1 MSFSKYNKIFGI
13 FCGLIAFVIYSLT
26 VEPTASYWDCAEYI
40 STSAKLQIGH
50 PPGAPLFQML
60 GAIFSIL
67 ALNNEQIAYTV
78 NMMSVTSSAL
88 TIIFLFWSISLLVKK
103 ILGIGKTIKKNELM
117 KVFGSSF
124 LGALTFTFTDS
135 FWFNAVEAEVYAMA
149 TLILSVLFWLGLK
162 WESEFYDERSDK
174 WLILISFVIGL
185 SFGVHFMGLLAL
197 PSIGLIYYFKKYSEF
212 NFKKFLIANIIS
224 VSILLFIFKLL
235 LPSTLKLFGYL
246 EVFFVNDLRLP
257 FNSGTIFTGFLIVST
272 LYYLFN
278 YSIKNRLYLF
288 NTILLC
294 LTFIFIGFSSWLMI
308 PIRSNADTVINENSP
323 KDARSLLAYYNLEQ
337 YPETYLFYGPMFTDA
352 YAGQDLDE
360 PYKDDKP
367 KYEKDYT
374 LNRYVIVNDWK
385 NGKINSNKN
394 HRGFFPRM
402 WSDNNALNYIKYYGF
417 LNFEI
422 KREFKDN
429 SQIEEIVNDFKNE
442 INNGD
447 VSAEEF
453 NEFLSNFS
461 SYINIEKPS
470 FLSNLNYFLSF
481 QLGYMYFRYF
491 MWNFSGRQNDNQW
504 KFDVE
509 NGNWLSGIKY
519 IDEIRLG
526 SQENL
531 PSDSVN
537 NKSRNIYF
545 MIPFLLGILG
555 LFMLLKTDFK
565 TFWPVFL
572 LFIFTGIA
580 LKFYLN
586 ERVFEP
592 RERDYALVGSF
603 YAYSIF
609 IGLSF
614 LFFFKKI
621 KNYLNENYSSLISL
635 IIVSACP
642 LLLGFNNWDDHDRS
656 NRYTAQ
662 TLAKAYL
669 DSIEEDKQSII
680 FTIGDNDTFALWY
693 AQEIEEH
700 RTDVRTINTSLIA
713 TDWYMDQMKRKA
725 YKSDPI
731 KSQLTHK
738 QYAYGVRDYIK
749 YEELIDSVR
758 WDLKDFMNWIS
769 SDNERTKYKF
779 LLEQYGYEKSDL
791 SEIPKF
797 TQNMIFYPTNKIR
810 FYVNKE
816 NVLNSGV
823 VKKENENLIVDYIDI
838 DLPESGLYKNQ
849 ILMLD
854 ILSKN
859 DWERP
864 IYFTGGSYKDSEYL
878 WMKNYLQLDGLVYKL
893 VPIETT
899 LNPENP
905 YQMGRID
912 ANTMYEIV
920 KKWKWGN
927 SESDKIYHDP
937 ETRKNSI
944 TFRSNLHRLAEE
956 FISLGDNFKALEIL
970 DLSFEKLPIEYFGY
984 YSLSEPYINSY
995 YKIGEKEKS
1004 RNLFKKI
1011 EEKYHEQINYYSKS
1025 MILNPNKFNLEIH
1038 AENIFTYNERLRGLL
1053 ENQINIGEEKFVSE
1067 FIIKYMKSTEI
1078 FKDLYGEYDFYN
1090 YMNSFIKPLYVSEK
1104 VTDARNLY
1112 EKIKSLII
1120 SRLNT
1125 LISANDNSNSEYIN
1139 DLITQELEKYENLI
1153 NIISKFE
1160 NKKYLDSEIIDYK
1173 NIIIS
1178 SNLEKLAQ

>member
-78 NMMSVTSSAL
+78 NMMSVTSSAF
-88 TIIFLFWSISLLVKK
+88 TIVFLFWSISLLVKK
-103 ILGIGKTIKKNELM
+103 ILGIGKTIEKNELM

-149 TLILSVLFWLGLK
+149 TLILSILFWLGLK

-453 NEFLSNFS
+453 SEFLSNFS

-614 LFFFKKI
+614 LFFFKKM

-838 DLPESGLYKNQ
+838 DLPKSGLYKNQ

-893 VPIETT
+893 VPIETPV
-899 LNPENP
+899 NPENP

-1011 EEKYHEQINYYSKS
+1011 EEKYYEQINYYSNS
-1025 MILNPNKFNLEIH
+1025 MILNPDKFNLEIH

-1090 YMNSFIKPLYVSEK
+1090 YMKSFIKPLYISEK
-1104 VTDARNLY
+1104 VTDARNLF

-1139 DLITQELEKYENLI
+1139 DLITQELEKYENLV

-1160 NKKYLDSEIIDYK
+1160 NKKYLDSEIIDY
-1173 NIIIS
+1173 
-1178 SNLEKLAQ
+1178 EKYYNQF

>member
-13 FCGLIAFVIYSLT
+13 FCGIIAFIIYSLT

-67 ALNNEQIAYTV
+67 AFNNEQIAYTI
-78 NMMSVTSSAL
+78 NMMSVTSSAF
-88 TIIFLFWSISLLVKK
+88 TIVFLFWSISLIVKK
-103 ILGIGKTIKKNELM
+103 ILGIGDSIKKNEII
-117 KVFGSSF
+117 KVFGSS
-124 LGALTFTFTDS
+124 LIGALTFTFTDS

-149 TLILSVLFWLGLK
+149 TLILSVLFWMGLK
-162 WESEFYDERSDK
+162 WESEFFEERSER

-197 PSIGLIYYFKKYSEF
+197 PSIGLIYYFKKFSKF
-212 NFKKFLIANIIS
+212 SFKKFLLANIFS

-246 EVFFVNDLRLP
+246 EVFFVNEIGLP
-257 FNSGTIFTGFLIVST
+257 FNSGTVFTAFLIIFI
-272 LYYLFN
+272 LYSLFK
-278 YSIKNRLYLF
+278 YSIKNKLYGF

-294 LTFIFIGFSSWLMI
+294 ITFMFIGFSSWLMI
-308 PIRSNADTVINENSP
+308 PIRSNANTVINENSP

-337 YPETYLFYGPMFTDA
+337 YPDTYLLYGPMFTDA
-352 YAGQDLDE
+352 YAGQDEED

-367 KYEKDYT
+367 KYEKDYK
-374 LNRYVIVNDWK
+374 LNKYVIVNDWK

-402 WSDNNALNYIKYYGF
+402 WSDNNALNYLKYYGF

-422 KREFKDN
+422 KKEFKDN
-429 SQIEEIVNDFKNE
+429 SQIKEIVKNFKDEIENE
-442 INNGD
+442 D
-447 VSAEEF
+447 VNAEEF

-470 FLSNLNYFLSF
+470 FISNLNYFITF
-481 QLGYMYFRYF
+481 QVGYMYLRYF

-509 NGNWLSGIKY
+509 NGNWLSGIKF
-519 IDEIRLG
+519 IDEFRLG

-531 PSDSVN
+531 PTDTLN
-537 NKSRNIYF
+537 NKARNKYY
-545 MIPFLLGILG
+545 MIPLILG
-555 LFMLLKTDFK
+555 LLGFFMLLKIDFK
-565 TFWPVFL
+565 TFWPIFL

-614 LFFFKKI
+614 LYFFKTI
-621 KNYLNENYSSLISL
+621 KNYLSENYSSVISL
-635 IIVSACP
+635 LIVSACP
-642 LLLGFNNWDDHDRS
+642 LLLGYYNWDDHDRS
-656 NRYTAQ
+656 DRYTAQ

-669 DSIEEDKQSII
+669 DSIDEDKQAMI

-725 YKSDPI
+725 YKSEPV
-731 KSQLTHK
+731 KSQLKHS
-738 QYAYGVRDYIK
+738 QYAYGIRDYVK

-779 LLEQYGYEKSDL
+779 LLQQYGYEKSDL
-791 SEIPKF
+791 NEIPKF
-797 TQNMIFYPTNKIR
+797 TQNMIFYPTNKVR

-816 NVLNSGV
+816 NVLKSGV
-823 VKKENENLIVDYIDI
+823 VNKQNEELIVDYIDI
-838 DLPESGLYKNQ
+838 DLPKSGLYKNQ

-878 WMKNYLQLDGLVYKL
+878 WMKDYLQLDGLVYKL
-893 VPIETT
+893 VPIKTP

-912 ANTMYEIV
+912 AKIMYEIV

-927 SESDKIYHDP
+927 SESSKIYHDP

-956 FISLGDNFKALEIL
+956 FISLGDNVKALEIL
-970 DLSFEKLPIEYFGY
+970 NLSFEKLPIEYFGY

-995 YKIGEKEKS
+995 YKIGEKEKA
-1004 RNLFKKI
+1004 RDLFKII
-1011 EEKYHEQINYYSKS
+1011 EKKYSEQLNYYSKS
-1025 MILNPNKFNLEIH
+1025 IMYNEDNFEIEMY
-1038 AENIFTYNERLRGLL
+1038 AENIFTFNERLRGLL
-1053 ENQINIGEEKFVSE
+1053 ENQINIGEGKFVSN
-1067 FIIKYMKSTEI
+1067 FLIKYMNSTDI
-1078 FKDLYGEYDFYN
+1078 FKNIYGEYDFYN
-1090 YMNSFIKPLYVSEK
+1090 YMTNFISPLYNSEK
-1104 VTDARNLY
+1104 KSEARNLY
-1112 EKIKSLII
+1112 ENIKRLIL
-1120 SRLNT
+1120 SRINS
-1125 LISANDNSNSEYIN
+1125 LISAKENTGSDYIN
-1139 DLITQELEKYENLI
+1139 DLISQELKTYKNLI
-1153 NIISKFE
+1153 NIISEFE
-1160 NKKYLDSEIIDYK
+1160 NEKYFSNELSEY
-1173 NIIIS
+1173 N
-1178 SNLEKLAQ
+1178 QY

>member
-13 FCGLIAFVIYSLT
+13 FCGIIAFVIYSLT

-88 TIIFLFWSISLLVKK
+88 TIVFLFWSISLLVKK

-149 TLILSVLFWLGLK
+149 TLILSILFWLGLK

-367 KYEKDYT
+367 KYEKDYS

-614 LFFFKKI
+614 LFFFKKM

-725 YKSDPI
+725 YKSDPV

-769 SDNERTKYKF
+769 SDNEKTKYKF

-912 ANTMYEIV
+912 ANTMYGIV

-956 FISLGDNFKALEIL
+956 FISLGDNSKALEIL
-970 DLSFEKLPIEYFGY
+970 NLSFEKLPIEYFGY

-995 YKIGEKEKS
+995 HKIGEKEKS

-1011 EEKYHEQINYYSKS
+1011 EEKYHEQINYYSNS

-1067 FIIKYMKSTEI
+1067 FIIKYMKSTDI

-1090 YMNSFIKPLYVSEK
+1090 YMNSFIKPLYISEK

-1112 EKIKSLII
+1112 EKIKSLIK

-1139 DLITQELEKYENLI
+1139 DLIAQELEKYENLV

-1160 NKKYLDSEIIDYK
+1160 NKKYLDAEIIEFKKY
-1173 NIIIS
+1173 N
-1178 SNLEKLAQ
+1178 NQF

>member
-13 FCGLIAFVIYSLT
+13 FCGLIAFVVYSLT

-50 PPGAPLFQML
+50 PPGAPLYQML
-60 GAIFSIL
+60 GAVFSIL
-67 ALNNEQIAYTV
+67 APNNEQIAYTV
-78 NMMSVTSSAL
+78 NMMSVTSSAF

-103 ILGIGKTIKKNELM
+103 ILGIGKTVKKNELI

-162 WESEFYDERSDK
+162 WESEFDDERSDK

-197 PSIGLIYYFKKYSEF
+197 PSIGIIYYFKKYSKF

-224 VSILLFIFKLL
+224 VSILLFIFKFL

-246 EVFFVNDLRLP
+246 EVFFVNDLGLP

-308 PIRSNADTVINENSP
+308 PVRSNADTVINENSP

-337 YPETYLFYGPMFTDA
+337 YPDTFLFYGPMFTDA

-367 KYEKDYT
+367 KYEKDYN
-374 LNRYVIVNDWK
+374 LNRYVIVNDWE

-422 KREFKDN
+422 KKEFKNN

-442 INNGD
+442 INNED
-447 VSAEEF
+447 VTAEEF

-461 SYINIEKPS
+461 SYIEIEKPS

-481 QLGYMYFRYF
+481 QVGYMYFRYF

-519 IDEIRLG
+519 IDEVRLG

-531 PSDSVN
+531 PSDSIN

-545 MIPFLLGILG
+545 MIPFILGILG
-555 LFMLLKTDFK
+555 LFILLKIDFK

-614 LFFFKKI
+614 LFFLKKI

-642 LLLGFNNWDDHDRS
+642 LLLAYNNWDDHDRS

-725 YKSDPI
+725 YKSDPV

-791 SEIPKF
+791 NEIPKF

-810 FYVNKE
+810 FFVNKD

-838 DLPESGLYKNQ
+838 DLPKSGLYKNQ

-878 WMKNYLQLDGLVYKL
+878 WMKDYLQLDGLVYKL
-893 VPIETT
+893 VPIETP

-920 KKWKWGN
+920 KKWQWGN

-956 FISLGDNFKALEIL
+956 FISLGDNYKALEIL
-970 DLSFEKLPIEYFGY
+970 NLSFEKLPIEYFGY

-1004 RNLFKKI
+1004 RNLFLKI
-1011 EEKYHEQINYYSKS
+1011 EKKYHEQINYYSNS
-1025 MILNPNKFNLEIH
+1025 MILNPDNFDLEIH
-1038 AENIFTYNERLRGLL
+1038 AENIFNYNERLRGLI
-1053 ENQINIGEEKFVSE
+1053 ENQIDIGEERFVSE
-1067 FIIKYMKSTEI
+1067 FILKYMKSTDI

-1090 YMNSFIKPLYVSEK
+1090 YMKSFITPLYVSEK
-1104 VTDARNLY
+1104 DTDARNLY
-1112 EKIKSLII
+1112 EKIKSLML
-1120 SRLNT
+1120 SRLDT
-1125 LISANDNSNSEYIN
+1125 LISANDNSNSEYIT
-1139 DLITQELEKYENLI
+1139 DLITQELEKYENLV

-1160 NKKYLDSEIIDYK
+1160 EKKYLDVEISDYDK
-1173 NIIIS
+1173 YLN
-1178 SNLEKLAQ
+1178 QF

>member
-1 MSFSKYNKIFGI
+1 MNFSKYNNFFGFI
-13 FCGLIAFVIYSLT
+13 TGSIAFIVFYLT

-60 GAIFSIL
+60 GAIFSIF
-67 ALNNEQIAYTV
+67 AFDVEQIAFTV
-78 NMMSVTSSAL
+78 NMMSVTSSAF
-88 TIIFLFWSISLLVKK
+88 TIVFLFWSISLIIKK
-103 ILGIGKTIKKNELM
+103 ILGIGDLLKKDEFL

-162 WESEFYDERSDK
+162 WESEFGSDRSDR

-197 PSIGLIYYFKKYSEF
+197 PSIGLIYFFKKYQKID
-212 NFKKFLIANIIS
+212 FKKFIIANIIS

-246 EVFFVNDLRLP
+246 EVFFVNELGLP
-257 FNSGTIFTGFLIVST
+257 FNSGTIFTAFLLIFILYST
-272 LYYLFN
+272 INFTKKKKLYEL
-278 YSIKNRLYLF
+278 
-288 NTILLC
+288 NTLILC
-294 LTFIFIGFSSWLMI
+294 ITFIFIGFSSWLMI

-337 YPETYLFYGPMFTDA
+337 YPDTYLFYGPMFTDA
-352 YAGQDLDE
+352 YAGQDQDE

-367 KYEKDYT
+367 KYEKNER
-374 LNRYVIVNDWK
+374 LNKYIIVNDWEK
-385 NGKINSNKN
+385 GKINSNKK

-402 WSDNNALNYIKYYGF
+402 WSDNNAVNYLKYYGF

-422 KREFKDN
+422 KDEYKN
-429 SQIEEIVNDFKNE
+429 EPQVQEIIQNFKND
-442 INNGD
+442 IDNDD
-447 VSAEEF
+447 VTAEEF
-453 NEFLSNFS
+453 NEFLSNFN
-461 SYINIEKPS
+461 SYIEIEKPS
-470 FLSNLNYFLSF
+470 FLANLNYFFSY
-481 QLGYMYFRYF
+481 QLGQMYFRYF

-504 KFDVE
+504 KFDLE
-509 NGNWLSGIKY
+509 NGNWISGFKI
-519 IDEIRLG
+519 IDEVRLG
-526 SQENL
+526 PQDNL
-531 PSDSVN
+531 PPDVIN
-537 NKSRNIYF
+537 NKARNKYF
-545 MIPFLLGILG
+545 MIPLILG
-555 LFMLLKTDFK
+555 LLGFFYLLKTDFK
-565 TFWPVFL
+565 TFWPLFL
-572 LFIFTGIA
+572 LFVFTGIA

-603 YAYSIF
+603 YVFSIF

-614 LFFFKKI
+614 MYFFNSLKH
-621 KNYLNENYSSLISL
+621 YLNERYSSIISFM
-635 IIVSACP
+635 IVLASP
-642 LLLGFNNWDDHDRS
+642 LLLAFNNWDDHDRS
-656 NRYTAQ
+656 DRYTAQ

-669 DSIEEDKQSII
+669 DSIVEDKQAMI

-725 YKSDPI
+725 YKSEPI
-731 KSQLTHK
+731 KSQLKHS
-738 QYAYGVRDYIK
+738 QYAHGTRDYIK
-749 YEELIDSVR
+749 YEALIDSVR

-779 LLEQYGYEKSDL
+779 LLEQYGYDKSDL
-791 SEIPKF
+791 NNVPKF
-797 TQNMIFYPTNKIR
+797 TQNMVFYPTNKVR
-810 FYVNKE
+810 FYVNKK

-838 DLPESGLYKNQ
+838 DLPKSGLYKNQ

-878 WMKNYLQLDGLVYKL
+878 WMKDYLQLDGLVYKL
-893 VPIETT
+893 VPIKTP
-899 LNPENP
+899 LNPDNP
-905 YQMGRID
+905 YKMGRID
-912 ANTMYEIV
+912 PNNMYNIV
-920 KKWKWGN
+920 KKWQWGN

-956 FISLGDNFKALEIL
+956 FISLGDYDKANEIL

-995 YKIGEKEKS
+995 YKIEKIEKA
-1004 RNLFKKI
+1004 RDLFKVI
-1011 EEKYHEQINYYSKS
+1011 EEKYHDQINYYSKS
-1025 MILNPNKFNLEIH
+1025 ILYNENNFDLESY

-1053 ENQINIGEEKFVSE
+1053 ENQINLGEIEFVSDYLL
-1067 FIIKYMKSTEI
+1067 KYMETSNVFKS
-1078 FKDLYGEYDFYN
+1078 LYGEYDFFN
-1090 YMNSFIKPLYVSEK
+1090 YLISFISPLYLAEKPSE
-1104 VTDARNLY
+1104 ARNLY
-1112 EKIKSLII
+1112 EINKRLI
-1120 SRLNT
+1120 SERLKN
-1125 LISANDNSNSEYIN
+1125 LISAMDDSSADYINSLSKQELGNYEELIAIISEHEDEEYI
-1139 DLITQELEKYENLI
+1139 K
-1153 NIISKFE
+1153 
-1160 NKKYLDSEIIDYK
+1160 SEINEYLIYVDDL
-1173 NIIIS
+1173 S
-1178 SNLEKLAQ
+1178 L

>member
-13 FCGLIAFVIYSLT
+13 FCGLIAFVVYSLT

-50 PPGAPLFQML
+50 PPGAPLYQML
-60 GAIFSIL
+60 GAVFSIL
-67 ALNNEQIAYTV
+67 APNNEQIAYTV
-78 NMMSVTSSAL
+78 NMMSVTSSAF

-103 ILGIGKTIKKNELM
+103 ILGIGKTVKKNELI

-162 WESEFYDERSDK
+162 WESEFDDERSDK

-197 PSIGLIYYFKKYSEF
+197 PSIGIIYYFKKYSKF

-224 VSILLFIFKLL
+224 VSILLFIFKFL

-246 EVFFVNDLRLP
+246 EVFFVNDLGLP

-308 PIRSNADTVINENSP
+308 PVRSNADTVINENSP

-337 YPETYLFYGPMFTDA
+337 YPDTFLFYGPMFTDA

-367 KYEKDYT
+367 KYEKDYN
-374 LNRYVIVNDWK
+374 LNRYVIVNDWE

-422 KREFKDN
+422 KKEFKNN

-442 INNGD
+442 INNED
-447 VSAEEF
+447 VTAEEF

-461 SYINIEKPS
+461 SYIEIEKPS

-481 QLGYMYFRYF
+481 QVGYMYFRYF

-519 IDEIRLG
+519 IDEVRLG

-531 PSDSVN
+531 PSDSIN

-545 MIPFLLGILG
+545 MIPFILGILG
-555 LFMLLKTDFK
+555 LFMLLKIDFK

-614 LFFFKKI
+614 LFFLKKI

-635 IIVSACP
+635 MIVSACP
-642 LLLGFNNWDDHDRS
+642 LLLAYNNWDDHDRS

-725 YKSDPI
+725 YKSDPV

-791 SEIPKF
+791 NEIPKF

-810 FYVNKE
+810 FFVNKD

-838 DLPESGLYKNQ
+838 DLPKSGLYKNQ

-878 WMKNYLQLDGLVYKL
+878 WMKDYLQLDGLVYKL
-893 VPIETT
+893 VPIETP

-920 KKWKWGN
+920 KKWQWGN

-956 FISLGDNFKALEIL
+956 FISLGDNYKALEIL
-970 DLSFEKLPIEYFGY
+970 NLSFEKLPIEYFGY

-1004 RNLFKKI
+1004 RNLFLKI
-1011 EEKYHEQINYYSKS
+1011 EKKYHEQINYYSNS
-1025 MILNPNKFNLEIH
+1025 MILNPDNFDLEIH
-1038 AENIFTYNERLRGLL
+1038 AENIFNYNERLRGLI
-1053 ENQINIGEEKFVSE
+1053 ENQIDIGEERFVSE
-1067 FIIKYMKSTEI
+1067 FILKYMKSTDI

-1090 YMNSFIKPLYVSEK
+1090 YMKSFITPLYVSEK
-1104 VTDARNLY
+1104 DTDARNLY
-1112 EKIKSLII
+1112 EKIKSLIL
-1120 SRLNT
+1120 SRLDT
-1125 LISANDNSNSEYIN
+1125 LISANDNSNSEYIT
-1139 DLITQELEKYENLI
+1139 DLITQELEKYENLV

-1160 NKKYLDSEIIDYK
+1160 EKKYLDVEISDYDK
-1173 NIIIS
+1173 YLN
-1178 SNLEKLAQ
+1178 QF